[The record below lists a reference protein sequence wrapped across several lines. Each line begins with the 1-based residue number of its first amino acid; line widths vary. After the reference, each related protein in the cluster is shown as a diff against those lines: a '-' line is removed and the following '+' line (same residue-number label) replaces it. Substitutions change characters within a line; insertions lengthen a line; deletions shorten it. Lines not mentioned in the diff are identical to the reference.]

1 MAMHPFLE
9 QFLTRQTTTG
19 AAELAGADARVRI
32 PVREGMLN
40 EFLRE
45 MVVAGNASL
54 RELRVTIAAGNRLD
68 VLIASPK
75 IPLAGRVT
83 LPCVLDQA
91 LAVSPAPEP
100 APTPALAVRVQIVR
114 EGLAGMMAAMLPM
127 AARFLPPEVTY
138 ANGVLTIDLASQL
151 AARGLSW
158 AIPFI
163 KSGSFETESGV
174 LWLTLHLH
182 VQDAAPRT

>member
-1 MAMHPFLE
+1 MAMHPFLD
-9 QFLTRQTTTG
+9 QFLTRQVNTD
-19 AAELAGADARVRI
+19 AADFAGADARVRI
-32 PVREGMLN
+32 PLREGVVN

-54 RELRVTIAAGNRLD
+54 RELRVTIAPGNRLD
-68 VLIASPK
+68 VLVVSPK

-91 LAVSPAPEP
+91 LIVSPAP
-100 APTPALAVRVQIVR
+100 ALRVRIVR
-114 EGLAGMMAAMLPM
+114 DGLAGMMAAMLPM

-138 ANGVLTIDLASQL
+138 ATGILTIDLGSQL
-151 AARGLSW
+151 ASRGLSW

-163 KSGSFETESGV
+163 KSGSFDTESGL

-182 VQDAAPRT
+182 AG